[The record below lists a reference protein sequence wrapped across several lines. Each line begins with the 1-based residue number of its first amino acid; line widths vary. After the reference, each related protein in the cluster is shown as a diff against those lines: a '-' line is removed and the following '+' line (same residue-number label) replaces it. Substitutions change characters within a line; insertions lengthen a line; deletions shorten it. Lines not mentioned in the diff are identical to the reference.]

1 MGIEKYSVSLE
12 KEVVDEA
19 RNYLEVGQKLS
30 PMINQLLKKW
40 IEEKKQKVKIMGDYV
55 TIPSDMALVHAGKT
69 PSGIDYYGM
78 KKIKKKKSKTHNK

>member
-40 IEEKKQKVKIMGDYV
+40 IEEKKQKEFKYNPI
-55 TIPSDMALVHAGKT
+55 H
-69 PSGIDYYGM
+69 
-78 KKIKKKKSKTHNK
+78 